1 MKDFGHPLTYFTNQT
16 KAELDD
22 IIEDMVGTIPNDDIV
37 KLFIEKFDANAL
49 YETHEIAITD
59 KLEWA
64 IKHTLQY
71 DIDTEM
77 LILHIRDKIREV
89 IASRHEEDNT
99 YG

>member
-1 MKDFGHPLTYFTNQT
+1 MKDFGHPLTYFTSQT

-49 YETHEIAITD
+49 YKEYEISITN

-64 IKHTLQY
+64 IEHTLQY

-77 LILHIRDKIREV
+77 LILHIRDIIK
-89 IASRHEEDNT
+89 EELSVK
-99 YG
+99 GV